1 MDSRMIHGAV
11 AVFVLLGCVA
21 HQSAAQ
27 DPADQ
32 IARLET
38 QLEAQQ
44 QQISN
49 LQRQVSDAST
59 QDADAQRVEA
69 MRVQLRQLLGESE
82 FREQLTTATLQAG
95 YDNGFYIRSADDKFA
110 MTINGLLQ
118 FRFTHYGTR
127 ASNRYLTPGEQRND
141 RTGFDI
147 NRMRLRFSGHA
158 YEPNLTYAI
167 ELQADA
173 GDGYD
178 FIIGDAWVN
187 YAFSDAFNFQ
197 AGYFRIASTR
207 AQMADDSTMQ
217 FISRSLSDVVFG
229 FGYGIGVRFWGQL
242 ADNRVVYYF
251 DVMNSLV
258 DNNGSGFGRT
268 ITTDPAE
275 NDNNPALTFRVVWHA
290 VGDDP
295 GGDFSSEGDNPPHA
309 GPAFDLGF
317 HYAFNED
324 EGDTFNPR
332 VPFPLPSRFGRG
344 GFGLTSTNGMQ
355 MHQWGLDAA
364 FKCNGFSAI
373 AEYTARTLD
382 PRRAGRRP
390 FTPWWLLTGQGDTTL
405 QQGAYL
411 QLGYFLPIPGL
422 ENKLEAVAR
431 AGGVSTLAN
440 GQEGTW
446 EYTAGLNYYI
456 EGDKVKLQTDLT
468 KVSEVPISSNY
479 SSLANVNDDA
489 LIWRV
494 QLQVAF

>member
-1 MDSRMIHGAV
+1 MTD
-11 AVFVLLGCVA
+11 
-21 HQSAAQ
+21 
-27 DPADQ
+27 
-32 IARLET
+32 
-38 QLEAQQ
+38 
-44 QQISN
+44 
-49 LQRQVSDAST
+49 DA
-59 QDADAQRVEA
+59 
-69 MRVQLRQLLGESE
+69 
-82 FREQLTTATLQAG
+82 
-95 YDNGFYIRSADDKFA
+95 
-110 MTINGLLQ
+110 
-118 FRFTHYGTR
+118 
-127 ASNRYLTPGEQRND
+127 
-141 RTGFDI
+141 
-147 NRMRLRFSGHA
+147 
-158 YEPNLTYAI
+158 
-167 ELQADA
+167 
-173 GDGYD
+173 
-178 FIIGDAWVN
+178 
-187 YAFSDAFNFQ
+187 
-197 AGYFRIASTR
+197 
-207 AQMADDSTMQ
+207 TMQ

-229 FGYGIGVRFWGQL
+229 LGYGIGVRFWGQL
-242 ADNRVVYYF
+242 ADNRVEYYF
-251 DVMNSLV
+251 DVVNSLV

-268 ITTDPAE
+268 ITTDPPE

-295 GGDFSSEGDNPPHA
+295 GGDFASQGDNPPHG

-332 VPFPLPSRFGRG
+332 VPFPLPQRFGRG

-355 MHQWGLDAA
+355 IHQWGIDAA
-364 FKCNGFSAI
+364 FKCHGFSAI

-390 FTPWWLLTGQGDTTL
+390 FTPWWLLTGQSDTTL

-456 EGDKVKLQTDLT
+456 QGDKVKLQTDVT

-494 QLQVAF
+494 QLQVGF